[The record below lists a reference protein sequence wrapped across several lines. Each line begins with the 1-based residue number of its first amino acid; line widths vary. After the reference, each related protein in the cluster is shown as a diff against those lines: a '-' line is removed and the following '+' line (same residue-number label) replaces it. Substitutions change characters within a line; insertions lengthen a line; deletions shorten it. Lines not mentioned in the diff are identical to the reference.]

1 MAYMLSQGF
10 NYKMKG
16 AEASAGVISRKK
28 TIFPKQSTFE
38 ATNKIELLIPN
49 IPRSF
54 LDLKNS
60 YLKFTI
66 KNKTGAGACQ
76 FDNSAYCLFE
86 KITVSSKG
94 LILDELQNC
103 ASYYA
108 LTNTFEAHPFSGYD
122 DIIGLSSDY
131 KLPWTGQSIV
141 SEKTFVLPFTHGLF
155 SSDRYLPMFSKAGV
169 KLEFLLNQVNKCMVA
184 NNEANAAFEISNVE
198 FVYPCL
204 SMDQETFNSINNSG
218 HGPETPGWPRPGSF
232 DLPWRDFS

>member
-1 MAYMLSQGF
+1 MLSQGF

-38 ATNKIELLIPN
+38 AGNKIELLIPN

-86 KITVSSKG
+86 KITVSSEA
-94 LILDELQNC
+94 LIFDKLQNC

-108 LTNTFEAHPFSGYD
+108 LTNTFEANPFSGYD
-122 DIIGLSSDY
+122 GF
-131 KLPWTGQSIV
+131 
-141 SEKTFVLPFTHGLF
+141 E
-155 SSDRYLPMFSKAGV
+155 
-169 KLEFLLNQVNKCMVA
+169 NKC
-184 NNEANAAFEISNVE
+184 
-198 FVYPCL
+198 
-204 SMDQETFNSINNSG
+204 
-218 HGPETPGWPRPGSF
+218 
-232 DLPWRDFS
+232 